1 MTDQQFQTL
10 LALNQD
16 IKTDMNR
23 RFEQVDEQIKEMKN
37 DINRRFEQVDEQMK
51 ELKFEIREMKHD
63 VQSDRDKLQEVY
75 ESRNRVTVNFTKS
88 WAMASFFIS
97 MLSATV
103 VLAVTN
109 AF

>member
-10 LALNQD
+10 LTLIQDFKADMNQFKAD
-16 IKTDMNR
+16 VNR
-23 RFEQVDEQIKEMKN
+23 RFEQVERN
-37 DINRRFEQVDEQMK
+37 FGQVDEQIK

>member
-1 MTDQQFQTL
+1 MNDQQFQTL
-10 LALNQD
+10 LTLIQD
-16 IKTDMNR
+16 FKAD
-23 RFEQVDEQIKEMKN
+23 V
-37 DINRRFEQVDEQMK
+37 NRRFEQVDEQMK